1 MTTCLNCQTKNRAG
15 ARFCRT
21 CGEALPAE
29 VEIEHQEEE
38 NPAGI
43 SGAVGSVQTAV
54 FDEAHPDAFE
64 LGGGQTRPLDD
75 IPEFGPRTAETLFDG
90 RFLIERVV
98 FSDEIEQRY
107 IVTQVNLPIEQRLL
121 ACPDN
126 TCGAI
131 SNPQRFGPAQFCTD
145 CGAKLDGTEPSLLLV
160 ETLAPMSG
168 SLEQVANKA
177 LSHSGVRA
185 PLAAFN
191 EMYADSNR
199 YCVVSPYISR
209 LQIRPDAL
217 LALEW
222 GGGLARALDYLHT
235 NGLSF
240 NGRVDETRFG
250 LVNNRAVW
258 MDFTGCHS
266 AVSLSSQERRK
277 DIRALVTQLLR
288 WLTVK
293 PQHDY
298 DPNLSPSIN
307 HLLEKALALPGFSSG
322 AALAEAI
329 ERTLNDICALR
340 IVYRS
345 GWNTNVGMERDL
357 NEDSLLTFEIN
368 RVQQFFNRSM
378 GLYAVADGMGGHSS
392 GEVASGAIIH
402 KLAED
407 VTADLFKLQMHLCTD
422 NERLAWLHNV
432 IQSVN
437 QAVYDLRKAT
447 DTDMGSTLVMAVLFG
462 NIAYIANVGDS
473 RAYLINSQGIR
484 QITTD
489 HSLVERLI
497 ATQMITREEARLH
510 PHRNVVYR
518 TIGSSPILEVDVF
531 LQPLNKGDRLL
542 LCSDGLSG
550 MVADDLLAEM
560 VLGSPS
566 PQAACD
572 ALITAA
578 NEAGGK
584 DNITAIVIETF
595 SHVAKEL
602 DAICQEK
609 QVSI

>member
-1 MTTCLNCQTKNRAG
+1 M
-15 ARFCRT
+15 
-21 CGEALPAE
+21 
-29 VEIEHQEEE
+29 
-38 NPAGI
+38 
-43 SGAVGSVQTAV
+43 
-54 FDEAHPDAFE
+54 
-64 LGGGQTRPLDD
+64 
-75 IPEFGPRTAETLFDG
+75 
-90 RFLIERVV
+90 
-98 FSDEIEQRY
+98 
-107 IVTQVNLPIEQRLL
+107 
-121 ACPDN
+121 
-126 TCGAI
+126 
-131 SNPQRFGPAQFCTD
+131 
-145 CGAKLDGTEPSLLLV
+145 
-160 ETLAPMSG
+160 
-168 SLEQVANKA
+168 
-177 LSHSGVRA
+177 
-185 PLAAFN
+185 
-191 EMYADSNR
+191 
-199 YCVVSPYISR
+199 
-209 LQIRPDAL
+209 
-217 LALEW
+217 
-222 GGGLARALDYLHT
+222 
-235 NGLSF
+235 
-240 NGRVDETRFG
+240 
-250 LVNNRAVW
+250 
-258 MDFTGCHS
+258 
-266 AVSLSSQERRK
+266 
-277 DIRALVTQLLR
+277 
-288 WLTVK
+288 
-293 PQHDY
+293 
-298 DPNLSPSIN
+298 
-307 HLLEKALALPGFSSG
+307 EKALALPGFSSG

-329 ERTLNDICALR
+329 EQTLNDICALR